1 MKLQGGT
8 CLTWLF
14 LLWLTNDVA
23 SNSSEKQGNAK
34 IQFETCNTP
43 TCKALG
49 NRFLQTLALNN
60 ETPPC
65 SNFYK
70 YVCKKLD
77 EAKDPAEYRELK
89 HHVDIRKILYGLLTS
104 RLVHRGE
111 DMNAT
116 DMVKAAYRSCLG
128 HYGYYEGE
136 PAAIG
141 RVLKEHGIED
151 WPSMKKFR
159 SYLDVLKITGLEPL
173 FHIEVTRTKQNFPTN
188 IIQLTT
194 ASSYAL
200 PWTEWPNNGI
210 GKRRAMAIETEYKYL
225 IKNIILLLNNNA
237 QNLETTARSII
248 SMEKAMAKVS
258 CLSF

>member
-1 MKLQGGT
+1 
-8 CLTWLF
+8 
-14 LLWLTNDVA
+14 
-23 SNSSEKQGNAK
+23 
-34 IQFETCNTP
+34 
-43 TCKALG
+43 
-49 NRFLQTLALNN
+49 
-60 ETPPC
+60 
-65 SNFYK
+65 
-70 YVCKKLD
+70 
-77 EAKDPAEYRELK
+77 
-89 HHVDIRKILYGLLTS
+89 
-104 RLVHRGE
+104 
-111 DMNAT
+111 MNAT

-188 IIQLTT
+188 IIQLNT

-248 SMEKAMAKVS
+248 SMEKAMAKLDEMRRDKVYGFWTEPT
-258 CLSF
+258 LSLFDLSQYFENR